1 MGELAKREDE
11 YQFAYLNAGLYMGS
25 VQNILQLYKNINIK
39 ATEDDQSKITNYWY
53 NNRDII
59 KLDYHQEI
67 FSNSNVWDKKR
78 LGCFFIKD
86 EIVDRMMNS
95 IKKTYPVFIHTPAK
109 HFRCYRF
116 IASEIINTT

>member
-1 MGELAKREDE
+1 MTFFIDLEISS
-11 YQFAYLNAGLYMGS
+11 FF
-25 VQNILQLYKNINIK
+25 KNSNGVV
-39 ATEDDQSKITNYWY
+39 SS
-53 NNRDII
+53 
-59 KLDYHQEI
+59 LMSHQEI